1 MRRLARVLM
10 IACAA
15 IVAAGPGFSRT
26 DGAATPPSIDDAA
39 FWSLVSR
46 MSEGAGQFRP
56 TGGYVSDNLV
66 SNERSFQQ
74 PMSRLTPTGD
84 VYIGVGPEQNFSYI
98 AQLEPSIA
106 FIVDVRRDNLLL
118 HLLFKAL
125 FDQAATRVE
134 YLSLLVG
141 RATPPGIDGWRDAP
155 IDRIVGQIDRAPR
168 VKDLDALRTR
178 VAEAVK
184 RSGVALSADDLAT
197 VARFHQ
203 RFIDD
208 GLDLQFNSAGRA
220 PREYYPTYRDLL
232 RETDAE
238 GRQANYLAS
247 DEAFQYVRDLQQR
260 GLVIPVVGDL
270 SGPTTLAAVGRL
282 IAARRE
288 TLSALYASNVEF
300 YLYGQGTFPRFAG
313 NLRQIPHD
321 NRSVIIRS
329 VFGRYLGIGRP
340 ADVSTSQLD
349 SVSDLLD
356 AFGGGRLRSYGELV
370 SRKDK

>member
-1 MRRLARVLM
+1 MLGAGVLLAAVLGWRDAPVTAVDSAPTM
-10 IACAA
+10 AVSPQASFA
-15 IVAAGPGFSRT
+15 EQVAA
-26 DGAATPPSIDDAA
+26 
-39 FWSLVSR
+39 L
-46 MSEGAGQFRP
+46 SEP
-56 TGGYVSDNLV
+56 GGYFDTDNLI
-66 SNERSFQQ
+66 SNERSYLQVLGELRKAQ
-74 PMSRLTPTGD
+74 VRGGAY
-84 VYIGVGPEQNFSYI
+84 VGVGPDTNFSYI
-98 AQLEPSIA
+98 ADIRPTIA
-106 FIVDVRRDNLLL
+106 FIVDIRRDNLLL

-270 SGPTTLAAVGRL
+270 SGPTALAAVGRL

-313 NLRQIPHD
+313 NLRQLPH
-321 NRSVIIRS
+321 NGRSVIIRS